1 MKKYSPYLL
10 LLFTLLLTPY
20 SMGKNKAAKKE
31 KPLFI
36 ALEKK
41 EGKYTLNEKRKYL
54 LDENYLQLERDLNQ
68 KRNGNDRSFI
78 LHE

>member
-1 MKKYSPYLL
+1 MKKYFPYLF

-20 SMGKNKAAKKE
+20 SMGKNKTAKKE

-36 ALEKK
+36 AHEKK
-41 EGKYTLNEKRKYL
+41 EGIYTLTEKRKHL
-54 LDENYLQLERDLNQ
+54 LDENYLQLERDLNRQ
-68 KRNGNDRSFI
+68 RNGNDRSFI